1 MNNLFKSNSRF
12 SALADEADN
21 KKDNNKKNNDKQNN
35 DKQNNDKQKDNY
47 FKQEKESNSR
57 FKGAFENV
65 EFKEKEKE
73 RERERPRNQFQKQ
86 IVPEVIIKVEEK
98 PVINVDDFAT
108 SLTKSNKAIKE
119 DKKPILSFAEKAS
132 RNYNIGETIKFAH
145 IEKPKQKPLTDE
157 ETQNKIKEQQMAY
170 DVLNGLCDLYERRT
184 AMYIE
189 RYGYD
194 AWERTFKFEGWEEE
208 EAYNQKLD
216 DDYDAWLEKVHA
228 LEKKIAEAEA
238 KSAES
243 NSKLVSQ
250 IAAKNKEIVKVQNEL
265 KNRIKESAAAMD
277 SQCVIPSYTVSILN
291 DAAIGPKGGKK

>member
-12 SALADEADN
+12 SALADEAN
-21 KKDNNKKNNDKQNN
+21 NNIKKDNNKKNNDKQ
-35 DKQNNDKQKDNY
+35 KDNKVDNH

-57 FKGAFENV
+57 FKCAFENV
-65 EFKEKEKE
+65 EFKEKERE

-98 PVINVDDFAT
+98 PVINVDDFAI

-119 DKKPILSFAEKAS
+119 DKKPTLSFAEKAA
-132 RNYNIGETIKFAH
+132 RNCNIGETIKFTAP
-145 IEKPKQKPLTDE
+145 EKPKPKPLTDE
-157 ETQNKIKEQQMAY
+157 EMQNKIKEQQMAY

-194 AWERTFKFEGWEEE
+194 AWERTFKFAGWEEE

-216 DDYDAWLEKVHA
+216 DEYEAWLEKEEERESKEEEER
-228 LEKKIAEAEA
+228 EKEEEYLA
-238 KSAES
+238 
-243 NSKLVSQ
+243 N
-250 IAAKNKEIVKVQNEL
+250 
-265 KNRIKESAAAMD
+265 
-277 SQCVIPSYTVSILN
+277 N
-291 DAAIGPKGGKK
+291 DRYVNYWKYY